1 MRMTVP
7 AANLGV
13 IRFRRVLGSGL
24 GYSADTNMG
33 FARRGRRVCVCVYMC
48 MYFSMYLCVFME
60 PFTYTGEIH
69 TGDGARR
76 QVGMLIYLQEPLP
89 HYFVGPTPHE
99 LVTRYGPMK

>member
-1 MRMTVP
+1 
-7 AANLGV
+7 
-13 IRFRRVLGSGL
+13 
-24 GYSADTNMG
+24 
-33 FARRGRRVCVCVYMC
+33 
-48 MYFSMYLCVFME
+48 ME